1 MLNWERTAG
10 EGDKGGLPASFTC
23 SFFTVLR
30 GCWKTSLLV
39 EREEG
44 SKIGRKKV
52 QRAGEVKEKGHQ
64 PQGQIR
70 MRRGLQREDKGT
82 HSSRALW

>member
-1 MLNWERTAG
+1 M
-10 EGDKGGLPASFTC
+10 
-23 SFFTVLR
+23 
-30 GCWKTSLLV
+30 LV

-70 MRRGLQREDKGT
+70 VRRGLQREDKGT